1 MCVWYCISIHSQGCD
16 ASILI
21 EPSGDQYQQFT
32 ELDSAKN
39 FGIRK
44 RELVGEIKTSLET
57 ECPKQVSCSDI
68 IILAAREA
76 VALTGGPLIAVPL
89 GRKDSLSTPSK
100 HVADSELP
108 PSTAD
113 VDSILSLFAGKA
125 MTVEESVA
133 IMGIFIFS
141 CFHKTYPQSIMGIFI
156 FKLLIFCVFISY
168 NIRLLVHLIHI
179 MLTFCFCRCTYIR
192 SYTLQ

>member
-1 MCVWYCISIHSQGCD
+1 MCLICYFISQGCD

-21 EPSGDQYQQFT
+21 EPSGDQQFT

-44 RELVGEIKTSLET
+44 RELIGSIKTSLEV
-57 ECPKQVSCSDI
+57 ECPQQVSCSDL

-113 VDSILSLFAGKA
+113 VDSILNLFAGID
-125 MTVEESVA
+125 MTIEESVA
-133 IMGIFIFS
+133 IMGID
-141 CFHKTYPQSIMGIFI
+141 
-156 FKLLIFCVFISY
+156 
-168 NIRLLVHLIHI
+168 IHI
-179 MLTFCFCRCTYIR
+179 LILIQFTENILSTFSYI
-192 SYTLQ
+192 LKI